1 MTKQQYNLN
10 VQAQAASAK
19 QIRPGDIVGSPTQIP
34 IDCDI
39 NYPYDSLRDY
49 IEQLKNAGQL
59 QEINAP
65 IGTDGEYAALTR
77 WIGAIK
83 GPAVLMN
90 NMDKLNCDARV
101 LGAEW
106 GSYARCALSFG
117 CLDYFEALDK
127 VERVLNDPTTWIDP
141 IMIKTGPCKENIF
154 KGKDV
159 DLRRQVPRF
168 KMQELE
174 RSAYFTLNNSVTKDP
189 ETGIRNV
196 GVYWHGMGD
205 YDPLTNEPYP
215 EDELRTVL
223 NSYIVP
229 GINHAGIHFVRCM
242 QKDPTKPMEIA
253 IAAGIDP
260 VLEFVGGYVCK
271 YGIDEFKVAGGLRG
285 KPVELVKCETVD
297 LEVPAT
303 AEYVIEGLVQP
314 GYPEETYRNDGP
326 PSSFHGFVPRA
337 PEHVMKTIVTCVTHR
352 NKPIWPTSV
361 ELWSPPV
368 WDHLPLAAF
377 NSDIKMREIKQILP
391 MGVHDVAVLPWPFG
405 EQNGIVV
412 VSIDFKPIKHFGRQ
426 IMHAIWALNQRV
438 KWIIVVDDD
447 IDVRNWGEI
456 TMALSANVQPARDI
470 YIEGDSNV
478 HFRDASLAG
487 MPPEPNLPQT
497 KGSAV
502 GIDATVKVPEYFPK
516 EADPRPRKAEPS
528 AAKLKNVYEKV
539 KSELDFSEIDIDQY
553 IKDHEYKTRF
563 LGK

>member
-1 MTKQQYNLN
+1 MTQQSNKSN
-10 VQAQAASAK
+10 TKISAAAIK
-19 QIRPGDIVGSPTQIP
+19 PGDIVGSPTHID
-34 IDCDI
+34 IDCEI
-39 NYPYDSLRDY
+39 KYPYDSLRDY
-49 IEQLKNAGQL
+49 IEQLKRAGQL

-77 WIGAIK
+77 WIGAIR

-90 NMDKLNCDARV
+90 NMDNLNCDARV
-101 LGAEW
+101 LGSSW
-106 GSYARCALSFG
+106 GSFARCALAFG
-117 CLDYFEALDK
+117 CLDYYEAIEK
-127 VERVLNDPTTWIDP
+127 VETVLNDPTKWIEP
-141 IMIKTGPCKENIF
+141 VIVKTGPCKENIF

-159 DLRRQVPRF
+159 DLRKQVPRF

-174 RSAYFTLNNSVTKDP
+174 KSAYFTLDNSVTKDP

-196 GVYWHGMGD
+196 GIYWHGMGD
-205 YDPLTNEPYP
+205 ADPVTGDPYP

-223 NSYIVP
+223 NSYLVP
-229 GINHAGIHFVRCM
+229 GINHGGIHYVKWM
-242 QKDPTKPMEIA
+242 QKDPSKPMEIA
-253 IAAGIDP
+253 IAAGVDP
-260 VLEFVGGYVCK
+260 VLEYVAGYVCK
-271 YGIDEFKVAGGLRG
+271 YGVDEYVVAGGLRG

-303 AEYVIEGLVQP
+303 AEFVIEGLVQP
-314 GYPEETYRNDGP
+314 GYPETFRLDGP

-337 PEHVMKTIVTCVTHR
+337 PEQVMKTVVTCITHR

-361 ELWSPPV
+361 ELWAPPT
-368 WDHLPLAAF
+368 WDHQPLTTM
-377 NSDIKMREIKQILP
+377 NSEIKMREIKQILP
-391 MGVHDVAVLPWPFG
+391 IGIHNIAVLPWPFG

-412 VSIDFKPIKHFGRQ
+412 VSVNFKPIKHFARQ
-426 IMHAIWALNQRV
+426 VMHAIWSLNQRV

-470 YIEGDSNV
+470 YIEKDSNV
-478 HFRDASLAG
+478 HFRDASIAG
-487 MPPEPNLPQT
+487 FPPEPNLPQT

-516 EADPRPRKAEPS
+516 SADPRPRKAEPS
-528 AAKLKNVYEKV
+528 AEKLRSVFEKV
-539 KSELDFSEIDIDQY
+539 KSELDFSGVDVEQY
-553 IKDHEYKTRF
+553 IKEHAYKTRY